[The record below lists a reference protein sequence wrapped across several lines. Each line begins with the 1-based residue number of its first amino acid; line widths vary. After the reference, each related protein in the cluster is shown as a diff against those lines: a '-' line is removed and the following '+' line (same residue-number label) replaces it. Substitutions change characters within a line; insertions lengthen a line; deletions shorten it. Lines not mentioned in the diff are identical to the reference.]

1 MFQIENGSLRLFRFL
16 GITVWVHWSWLV
28 VAIFLLQYRE
38 NIYSSQAWNIAEY
51 LALFGI
57 VLLHEYGHALACRS
71 VGGQAERILLW
82 PLGGVAYVAPPP
94 RPGPV
99 LWSLAAGPLVNV
111 LLLAPT
117 IWLAHWGR
125 GRSPDLQTFT
135 YVLALINGVL
145 LVFNL
150 LPIYPLDGGQILR
163 ALLWFLIGPVRSLLA
178 ATAVGLVGAGLL
190 IAWALWMR
198 DGWLVILAAF
208 AAFESWRGFQYARW
222 MRAQLAQQKR
232 QAQQDASPR

>member
-16 GITVWVHWSWLV
+16 GVTVWVHWSWV
-28 VAIFLLQYRE
+28 VVGYFLLQYRG
-38 NIYSSQAWNIAEY
+38 NAYSNQAWNIGEY

-71 VGGQAERILLW
+71 VGGKAERILLW

-94 RPGPV
+94 RAGAV

-117 IWLAHWGR
+117 IFLAVWGE
-125 GRSPDLQTFT
+125 GASPDLSRFT
-135 YVLALINGVL
+135 YMLAAINVVL

-163 ALLWFLIGPVRSLLA
+163 ALLWFFIGPIRSLLA
-178 ATAVGLVGAGLL
+178 ATVVGLVGASIL
-190 IAWALWMR
+190 IALALWGR
-198 DGWLVILAAF
+198 DMWLTLLATF
-208 AAFESWRGFQYARW
+208 AAYESWRGLQYARW
-222 MRAQLAQQKR
+222 MAAQQRERAKEPATR
-232 QAQQDASPR
+232 